1 MVGKLSRVWGL
12 GGDGSGEPP
21 YFLQFR
27 SSKAFI
33 CFVVVFAI
41 FTDILLY
48 GLTVPVTPTA
58 LHERVGL
65 AKEDEQ
71 RWVSILL
78 ALYGGALL
86 AFSPVAGYLADR
98 FESRWW
104 PLIAG
109 LAALGAS
116 TALLCIGTHMG
127 LWIAGRLFQGASAAV
142 VWTVGCA
149 LLVDTVDKEELGQT
163 LGYIG
168 MGMTMGLM
176 GGPLLGGVIY
186 EHGGYYAVFGLAFA
200 IVGLDIVLRI
210 VMIEKKHAVKWTSR
224 PSHEEW
230 LEMRPPSAE
239 TDTFSRRSLSKAPRE
254 HVSRPF
260 TAATAMTAD
269 TVNSVGAQST
279 FSKPIL
285 GGENTSTEP
294 EPRKKPFFAIYT
306 LLSSDRILVCIWTY
320 FILSVVLTSLDSVLP
335 LYVSETFHWGQT
347 GQGLIFIPVTV
358 PHLVDPIV
366 GYINDKYGWLR
377 RYMAAGFLFA
387 TVPVIVLFRLVTHNS
402 AGQKVLMCAL
412 LALLGLCIAVVFPLV
427 MVEVS
432 YVVQEKEDQTPDIF
446 GKGGAM
452 ALAYG
457 ILNSAFAAGTIVGP
471 FFAGY
476 IRQAAGWSTMA
487 WALSVLSG
495 FTAIPVLFY
504 MGGFV
509 LKPAKSGT

>member
-1 MVGKLSRVWGL
+1 
-12 GGDGSGEPP
+12 
-21 YFLQFR
+21 
-27 SSKAFI
+27 
-33 CFVVVFAI
+33 
-41 FTDILLY
+41 
-48 GLTVPVTPTA
+48 
-58 LHERVGL
+58 
-65 AKEDEQ
+65 
-71 RWVSILL
+71 
-78 ALYGGALL
+78 
-86 AFSPVAGYLADR
+86 
-98 FESRWW
+98 
-104 PLIAG
+104 
-109 LAALGAS
+109 
-116 TALLCIGTHMG
+116 MG
-127 LWIAGRLFQGASAAV
+127 LWIVGRLFQGASAAV

-149 LLVDTVDKEELGQT
+149 LLVDTVEKDELGQA

-186 EHGGYYAVFGLAFA
+186 ENGGYYAVFGLAFG
-200 IVGLDIVLRI
+200 IVALDIVLRI
-210 VMIEKKHAVKWTSR
+210 VMIEKKHAAKWTCR

-230 LEMRPPSAE
+230 LEMRPPSAG
-239 TDTFSRRSLSKAPRE
+239 TDTVSRLSLSKAPRE

-269 TVNSVGAQST
+269 TVNSVGAQSA

-285 GGENTSTEP
+285 GGESHAGNTPAEP
-294 EPRKKPFFAIYT
+294 EPRKKPVSAIYT
-306 LLSSDRILVCIWTY
+306 LLSSDRILVCIWAY

-335 LYVSETFHWGQT
+335 LYVSETFNWGQT
-347 GQGLIFIPVTV
+347 GQGLIFIPVTI

-402 AGQKVLMCAL
+402 SEQKVLLCAL

-432 YVVQEKEDQTPDIF
+432 YVVQEKEEQTPDVF

-476 IRQAAGWSTMA
+476 IRKAAGWDTMA

-495 FTAIPVLFY
+495 STAIPVLLY

-509 LKPAKSGT
+509 LKPARSGN